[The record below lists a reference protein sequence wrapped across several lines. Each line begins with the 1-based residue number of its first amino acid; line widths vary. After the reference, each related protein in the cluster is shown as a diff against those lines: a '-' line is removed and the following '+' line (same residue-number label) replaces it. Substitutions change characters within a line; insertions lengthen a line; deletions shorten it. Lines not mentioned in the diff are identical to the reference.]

1 MKDLRSSVVK
11 RHLEGEEKTA
21 EQMINMIRMVKAKKT
36 KEAST
41 KKNTPVE
48 CLKRKRTELGTTSAR
63 EHREKKTMKT
73 KEFEREKTGKD
84 DIVYCFYM

>member
-1 MKDLRSSVVK
+1 
-11 RHLEGEEKTA
+11 
-21 EQMINMIRMVKAKKT
+21 MIRMVKAKKQ

-48 CLKRKRTELGTTSAR
+48 CLKRKRTELGTTSSR
-63 EHREKKTMKT
+63 EHTEKKTMKT

-84 DIVYCFYM
+84 DIVYCFYL